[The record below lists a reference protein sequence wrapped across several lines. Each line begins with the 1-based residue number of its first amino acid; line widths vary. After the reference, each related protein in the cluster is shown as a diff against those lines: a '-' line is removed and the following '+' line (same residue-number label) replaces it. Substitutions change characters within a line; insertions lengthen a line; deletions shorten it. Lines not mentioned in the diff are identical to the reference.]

1 MAGNRLSA
9 PEEVIARRK
18 RGCVCGQVLL
28 ATGSPSKSCSVLANG
43 ADPLIDPAQRGISP
57 GPSVCSCGS
66 LHATRQ
72 PGEVRE
78 GKTFIVA
85 SSSPIVSGI
94 AGRYASALFELA
106 TEANQIDDVSNA
118 LDGFTALLDSSA
130 DLDRLVLSPVFTADE
145 QVAAIGAV
153 LKKAE
158 IGGLA
163 ANFLQLVAAKRRLF
177 ALRSIISGYRALV
190 ADAKGIVPAEVTV
203 AAPLS
208 DKNRQAVIEALE
220 ARAGKT
226 ISLTEKVDPAIIGG
240 LVVKMGSKMID
251 ASLKTKLNAM
261 KLAMNNG

>member
-1 MAGNRLSA
+1 M
-9 PEEVIARRK
+9 
-18 RGCVCGQVLL
+18 
-28 ATGSPSKSCSVLANG
+28 
-43 ADPLIDPAQRGISP
+43 
-57 GPSVCSCGS
+57 
-66 LHATRQ
+66 
-72 PGEVRE
+72 
-78 GKTFIVA
+78 A

-106 TEANQIDDVSNA
+106 TEAKQVDAVSDA
-118 LDGFTALLDSSA
+118 LDRFTALLVGSE
-130 DLDRLVLSPVFTADE
+130 DLDRMVRNPVFTAEE
-145 QVAAIGAV
+145 QAAAIGAV
-153 LKKAE
+153 LKKAK

-177 ALRSIISGYRALV
+177 AVRGMIAGYRALV
-190 ADAKGIVPAEVTV
+190 AEAKGIVAAEVTV

>member
-1 MAGNRLSA
+1 M
-9 PEEVIARRK
+9 
-18 RGCVCGQVLL
+18 
-28 ATGSPSKSCSVLANG
+28 
-43 ADPLIDPAQRGISP
+43 
-57 GPSVCSCGS
+57 
-66 LHATRQ
+66 
-72 PGEVRE
+72 
-78 GKTFIVA
+78 A

-106 TEANQIDDVSNA
+106 TEAKQVDAVSDA
-118 LDGFTALLDSSA
+118 LDRFTALLDGSE
-130 DLDRLVLSPVFTADE
+130 DLDRMVRNPVFTADE

-153 LKKAE
+153 LKKAK

-177 ALRSIISGYRALV
+177 ALRGMITGYRALV
-190 ADAKGIVPAEVTV
+190 AEAKGIIPAEVTV
-203 AAPLS
+203 ASPLS

-220 ARAGKT
+220 ARAGKK

>member
-1 MAGNRLSA
+1 MFSGPPRA
-9 PEEVIARRK
+9 
-18 RGCVCGQVLL
+18 
-28 ATGSPSKSCSVLANG
+28 
-43 ADPLIDPAQRGISP
+43 AD
-57 GPSVCSCGS
+57 
-66 LHATRQ
+66 Q
-72 PGEVRE
+72 PGEVKK
-78 GKTFIVA
+78 GKSFIVA

-106 TEANQIDDVSNA
+106 TEANQVDAVSDA
-118 LDGFTALLDSSA
+118 LDRFTSMLDSSA
-130 DLDRLVLSPVFTADE
+130 DLERMVRSPVFTADE

-177 ALRSIISGYRALV
+177 ALRGIISTYRALV

-208 DKNRQAVIEALE
+208 EKNRQAVIEALE
-220 ARAGKT
+220 ARAGKM